1 MNAKQ
6 AKHLSL
12 PDLLEKLGH
21 TPTKVLNGGMEL
33 WYKSPFRK
41 EEAPSLHISIGRAGF
56 WIWKD
61 FGDEGGTVIDFALR
75 YAGVSTVSEALA
87 FLDRSGVQST
97 RGETII
103 PNLFS
108 FHQQDHREAVENF
121 SADRK
126 LELVEAHPIKNPV
139 ILAYL
144 VRERGIPAALAEQYL
159 LEVKYKN
166 LAVGKE
172 FFGFGM
178 LNESSGYEV
187 RVALAGNK
195 FKSAI
200 NARDISVIRGSG
212 SHQNEV
218 SIFEGMTDFL
228 SWLVMQGKNQLQG
241 DALIMHSLTSHSRTV
256 AYLRSH
262 PYAVIKTYL
271 DNNAS
276 GKQGTEKLKTVFG
289 STLVSCSEIF
299 APHADLN
306 DALLSTRK
314 SQHSRRP

>member
-1 MNAKQ
+1 MNSEQ
-6 AKHLSL
+6 AKKLSL
-12 PDLLEKLGH
+12 PSLLEKLGH
-21 TPTKVLNGGMEL
+21 QPVNEKKKGYEL
-33 WYKSPFRK
+33 WYRSPFR
-41 EEAPSLHISIGRAGF
+41 EEIDPSFHTSFLNGK
-56 WIWKD
+56 WIWND
-61 FGDEGGTVIDFALR
+61 FGDSGGTIIDFVMR
-75 YAGVSTVSEALA
+75 YQNYSSVTQALA
-87 FLDRSGVQST
+87 YLDTMFQ
-97 RGETII
+97 GEHIPKTQT

-126 LELVEAHPIKNPV
+126 LELVEAHPIKKPV
-139 ILAYL
+139 ILSYL

-166 LAVGKE
+166 LAVGKD

-178 LNESSGYEV
+178 LNESGGYEV

-218 SIFEGMTDFL
+218 SVFEGMTDFL
-228 SWLVMQGKNQLQG
+228 SLLVMQGKSQLQG
-241 DALIMHSLTSHSRTV
+241 DALIMHSLTSHARTV

-314 SQHSRRP
+314 SQHFRRP

>member
-1 MNAKQ
+1 MNSEQ
-6 AKHLSL
+6 AKKLSL
-12 PDLLEKLGH
+12 PSLLEKLGH
-21 TPTKVLNGGMEL
+21 QPVNEKKKGYEL
-33 WYKSPFRK
+33 WYRSPFR
-41 EEAPSLHISIGRAGF
+41 EEIDPSFHTSFLNGK
-56 WIWKD
+56 WIWND
-61 FGDEGGTVIDFALR
+61 FGDSGGTIIDFVMR
-75 YAGVSTVSEALA
+75 YQNYSSVTQALA
-87 FLDRSGVQST
+87 YLDTMFQGHQVSKTQT
-97 RGETII
+97 

-126 LELVEAHPIKNPV
+126 LELVAAHPIKNPV
-139 ILAYL
+139 ILSYL

-178 LNESSGYEV
+178 LNESGGYEV

-212 SHQNEV
+212 SHQNEI

-228 SWLVMQGKNQLQG
+228 SLLVMQGKNQLQG

-314 SQHSRRP
+314 SQHFRRP